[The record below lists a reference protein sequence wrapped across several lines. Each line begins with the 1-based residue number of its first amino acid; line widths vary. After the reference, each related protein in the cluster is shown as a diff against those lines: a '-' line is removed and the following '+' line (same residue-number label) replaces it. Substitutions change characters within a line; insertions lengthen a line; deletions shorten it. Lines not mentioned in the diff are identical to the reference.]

1 MRRRSVAPSSPAFR
15 LLVNITRTH
24 SPVPLRHLAGT
35 PPVVVVG
42 GGVGRAFDSSPPPER
57 LLMIAGV
64 SGAVTSFKRLR
75 HTPPPPRSSIVCLKW
90 LSEVSLPFRP
100 SSSARSHL
108 TLSDDGARRGTPAPP
123 LGVGRGPEGR
133 APLVKAEMKRAA
145 VGIGWSRPA
154 SKRCR
159 QGPSLELRWRATHQR
174 SGAANSQ
181 RLKSSA
187 SLLPL
192 LPLQQPSRSPA
203 SSLDLQ
209 LPRVTCHLIE
219 EKKKKGLFVA

>member
-1 MRRRSVAPSSPAFR
+1 MLGRARHSGSSSTSHAHILRFLCVTWLELRRWWWWWGGPLIRRRPRTPANDRWRLGLRNPPLSAFAAP
-15 LLVNITRTH
+15 
-24 SPVPLRHLAGT
+24 PLAL
-35 PPVVVVG
+35 
-42 GGVGRAFDSSPPPER
+42 
-57 LLMIAGV
+57 
-64 SGAVTSFKRLR
+64 
-75 HTPPPPRSSIVCLKW
+75 IVCLKW

-108 TLSDDGARRGTPAPP
+108 TLSDDGARRDTPAPP

-159 QGPSLELRWRATHQR
+159 RGPSLELRWRATHQW

-187 SLLPL
+187 SLLP
-192 LPLQQPSRSPA
+192 PFSSSNNRPA
-203 SSLDLQ
+203 PQRPALIYHYHASLA
-209 LPRVTCHLIE
+209 I
-219 EKKKKGLFVA
+219 